1 MTFWYAPASAVASLQ
16 TLASFLPAA
25 PPKDTTTSPPALRI
39 ALIRLTMA
47 EPCRLPEP
55 SQAGLQPPSERMKA
69 RVNALIPAVFMTV
82 TGFGFLLV
90 AGKMYGVP
98 PSATAFGATIA
109 GAADPVA
116 AWLIVMPPTANAATT
131 TAVPLTRRSG
141 RTLMVPPSP
150 DRDVRPSARIVPCS
164 RPDRKAS

>member
-16 TLASFLPAA
+16 TLPSFLPAA

-82 TGFGFLLV
+82 TGFGFLFV
-90 AGKMYGVP
+90 VRKQYVSP
-98 PSATAFGATIA
+98 PSATSLGPTIA
-109 GAADPVA
+109 GSLD
-116 AWLIVMPPTANAATT
+116 T
-131 TAVPLTRRSG
+131 
-141 RTLMVPPSP
+141 
-150 DRDVRPSARIVPCS
+150 
-164 RPDRKAS
+164 

>member
-16 TLASFLPAA
+16 TLPSFLPAA

-69 RVNALIPAVFMTV
+69 RVNALIPAVFMAV
-82 TGFGFLLV
+82 TGVAFLLV
-90 AGKMYGVP
+90 AGEMYRAP
-98 PSATAFGATIA
+98 LSPTAFGGTIPGRA
-109 GAADPVA
+109 GPVA
-116 AWLIVMPPTANAATT
+116 
-131 TAVPLTRRSG
+131 
-141 RTLMVPPSP
+141 
-150 DRDVRPSARIVPCS
+150 
-164 RPDRKAS
+164 